1 MNNLAATLW
10 NQGDLPGAR
19 ALQEKV
25 LESRRRV
32 LGEEHPD
39 TLNSMGNLAIML
51 WQMEER
57 RPALHLM
64 QTAAEGRGRVLGW
77 EHPDTLDSLRDV
89 EHMQTALGL
98 FQQP

>member
-1 MNNLAATLW
+1 MSNLALT
-10 NQGDLPGAR
+10 
-19 ALQEKV
+19 
-25 LESRRRV
+25 
-32 LGEEHPD
+32 
-39 TLNSMGNLAIML
+39 L

-98 FQQP
+98 FSTTMIP